1 VVGSSRI
8 TTEGL
13 AIIAQPVAAVAS
25 ANTNEQSQVIV
36 NLRQKQKKTSD
47 SLCICPIHS
56 LSQLHKL
63 HTASISENPLTLGQ
77 IEDEAYSQAPSHS
90 TT

>member
-1 VVGSSRI
+1 MVSQIPRRLTGSRPVVGSSRI

-36 NLRQKQKKTSD
+36 NLRQKLKKNFRQP
-47 SLCICPIHS
+47 LHLPNP
-56 LSQLHKL
+56 QLI
-63 HTASISENPLTLGQ
+63 TAS
-77 IEDEAYSQAPSHS
+77 
-90 TT
+90 